1 MTKTTEQLA
10 QAIEDLLVGGLPET
24 LGDFNTGASAARLK
38 VGQMAN
44 GIANHIAGCGTCVPT
59 VPGDWIARQKARC
72 ETYEYLHDL
81 RSRYM
86 TKINEAGVL

>member
-1 MTKTTEQLA
+1 MTKTTQELA
-10 QAIEDLLVGGLPET
+10 QALEDLLVGGLPET
-24 LGDFNTGASAARLK
+24 LGNFNTGVSSARLK

-44 GIANHIAGCGTCVPT
+44 GIADHIAGCGICEATS
-59 VPGDWIARQKARC
+59 PGDWIARSETRC

-86 TKINEAGVL
+86 DKINEAGIL